1 MPEYIRPREV
11 KVFTEKEETGRERK
25 VTATRGGPTQPDFWT
40 LEYEQPDGL
49 RKTDRIHG
57 NHTIVGIKMQNMMD
71 DDHRRDFI
79 QARAREDRPSSLCNS
94 TATSRSATWTRSS
107 TKVTMSRISRLREYS
122 NPANGQ
128 PGPGR
133 DPKNIEYWSKRAS
146 ANSQIA
152 LRASNGPMKLP
163 STKVTVRDTSMKP
176 KIARNLDR
184 LMKGKDDPNMVG
196 DSDYMRSVRR
206 I

>member
-1 MPEYIRPREV
+1 
-11 KVFTEKEETGRERK
+11 
-25 VTATRGGPTQPDFWT
+25 
-40 LEYEQPDGL
+40 
-49 RKTDRIHG
+49 
-57 NHTIVGIKMQNMMD
+57 
-71 DDHRRDFI
+71 
-79 QARAREDRPSSLCNS
+79 
-94 TATSRSATWTRSS
+94 
-107 TKVTMSRISRLREYS
+107 MSRISRLREYS

-133 DPKNIEYWSKRAS
+133 DPKKIEYWSKRAS